1 MHTFILNASDYL
13 STIIVIYFVV
23 TNAVYTVLMGISLY
37 SVILHARFGASRRHA
52 VLSTSP
58 ATPPVALVVPAYN
71 EQDGIVG
78 TVLSLLA
85 LDFPE
90 KEIIVVDD
98 GSKDETARRLIERF
112 NLEAMDLVYRESV
125 PARRPFAFY
134 RNPDLPELLLVS
146 KENGGKPDAVNVGIN
161 MARSPYFCTVDADS
175 IIEKEA
181 LLRLMAPVVQ
191 SDALTVVSGGVVRLA
206 NGCTV
211 RDGEVVDID
220 LPRSWIER
228 CQVVEYA
235 RTFLFGR
242 PGWNVLGATFIC
254 SGAMCLFHRETVIA
268 AGGFSRDTVTE
279 DIDVIAGLHRYLR
292 ARKIKYRMIFSPDPV
307 CWTEAPHT
315 VTMLGRQR
323 RRWHLGLTQTV
334 MKHDDMIFNPRYG
347 ALGMVSM
354 PFHAYVEAI
363 GCVIEAA
370 GTLFVPVAFM
380 IGAMPM
386 SLFAIIMFLA
396 IGYGTLLSMGS
407 VLMQEL
413 NLRRY
418 PRTRHVLILMAYAV
432 VECVG
437 YRQMVAFFRAQG
449 VLRYFTGRT
458 GWEVVVHKGAQAR

>member
-1 MHTFILNASDYL
+1 MHNLVLNVSDYL

-23 TNAVYTVLMGISLY
+23 TNAVYTVLMAISLY
-37 SVILHARFGASRRHA
+37 SVILHARFGASRRHT
-52 VLSTSP
+52 VLATSP
-58 ATPPVALVVPAYN
+58 ATPPVALVVPAFN

-98 GSKDETARRLIERF
+98 GSRDDTVRRLIERF
-112 NLEAMDLVYRESV
+112 GLEAMDLVYRDSL
-125 PARRPFAFY
+125 PAKRPFAFY
-134 RNPDLPELLLVS
+134 RNPEIPELLLVS

-175 IIEKEA
+175 IIERDA

-191 SDALTVVSGGVVRLA
+191 SDTLTVVSGGVVRLA

-211 RDGEVVDID
+211 RDGEIAEID
-220 LPRSWIER
+220 LPRSWLER

-242 PGWNVLGATFIC
+242 PGWNLLNATFIC
-254 SGAMCLFHRETVIA
+254 SGALCLFHRETVVA

-279 DIDVIAGLHRYLR
+279 DIDVIASLHRYLR
-292 ARKIKYRMIFSPDPV
+292 ARKIKYRMIFSSDPV

-347 ALGMVSM
+347 MLGMASM

-363 GCVIEAA
+363 GCVVEAA
-370 GTLFVPVAFM
+370 GTLFVPIAFM

-386 SLFAIIMFLA
+386 SLFALIMFLA

-418 PRTRHVLILMAYAV
+418 PKIRHVLILMAYAV

-449 VLRYFTGRT
+449 VIRYFTGRT
-458 GWEVVVHKGAQAR
+458 GWEVVVHKGAQAK

>member
-1 MHTFILNASDYL
+1 
-13 STIIVIYFVV
+13 
-23 TNAVYTVLMGISLY
+23 
-37 SVILHARFGASRRHA
+37 
-52 VLSTSP
+52 
-58 ATPPVALVVPAYN
+58 
-71 EQDGIVG
+71 
-78 TVLSLLA
+78 
-85 LDFPE
+85 
-90 KEIIVVDD
+90 
-98 GSKDETARRLIERF
+98 
-112 NLEAMDLVYRESV
+112 
-125 PARRPFAFY
+125 
-134 RNPDLPELLLVS
+134 
-146 KENGGKPDAVNVGIN
+146 
-161 MARSPYFCTVDADS
+161 
-175 IIEKEA
+175 
-181 LLRLMAPVVQ
+181 MAPVVQ
-191 SDALTVVSGGVVRLA
+191 SDTLTVVSGGVVRLA

-211 RDGEVVDID
+211 REGEVVDID

-334 MKHDDMIFNPRYG
+334 MKHDDLIFNPRYG

-418 PRTRHVLILMAYAV
+418 PRTRHVLILMAYSV
-432 VECVG
+432 VECLG

-458 GWEVVVHKGAQAR
+458 GWEVVVHKGAQAG